1 MENLKD
7 IITLLGVFIGTT
19 LAVALG
25 YGGKKVTAKPP
36 DPVVSGVGMELGS
49 RAQID
54 MLIEQVRRIG
64 DILEGKKT
72 QGIEAKMEEMLE
84 QIDRLA
90 TRQTDL
96 EGMRGATAPR
106 RRSRQ

>member
-1 MENLKD
+1 MENLTD

-19 LAVALG
+19 LAVLLG
-25 YGGKKVTAKPP
+25 YRSTKATPKP

-84 QIDRLA
+84 QIGRLA